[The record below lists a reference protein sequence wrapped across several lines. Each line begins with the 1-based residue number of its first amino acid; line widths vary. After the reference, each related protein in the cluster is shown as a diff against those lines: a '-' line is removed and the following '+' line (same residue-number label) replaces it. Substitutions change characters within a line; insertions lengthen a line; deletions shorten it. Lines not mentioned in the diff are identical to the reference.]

1 MAYHGSFLWCS
12 SATWVTWPSEAR
24 DSQEQFDSQGVAT
37 SAEFR
42 SHQPSQHHRKT
53 SQGIP
58 RSPRNPKGTM
68 SHQDLTWPNA
78 RYLDQLWPTH
88 INIINLPEPFLNPSP
103 VITSHLSSQLRPEAS
118 GRRPPGSWD
127 LRSIQPLQACLQ
139 GTFQAADLNLAWCSS
154 QSETSWNIS
163 KSKQYGWWLFK
174 FHQTAKVKLM
184 VEQCWT
190 MLNNV
195 EQCWT
200 MLNNVEQCW
209 TMLNNYSVHDDLW
222 WTSAMTYDKLRAHLM
237 GRVILLQL
245 RYAFLPF
252 LHSIPAKE
260 QRQTMA
266 NIQMMHL
273 LAHLTV
279 LLEERGTTQRT
290 RSSSIA
296 CLCALI
302 SSCSPPVRS
311 SQK

>member
-200 MLNNVEQCW
+200 MLNDVEQCWTMLNNVEQCW
-209 TMLNNYSVHDDLW
+209 TMLNNV
-222 WTSAMTYDKLRAHLM
+222 
-237 GRVILLQL
+237 
-245 RYAFLPF
+245 
-252 LHSIPAKE
+252 E
-260 QRQTMA
+260 
-266 NIQMMHL
+266 
-273 LAHLTV
+273 
-279 LLEERGTTQRT
+279 
-290 RSSSIA
+290 
-296 CLCALI
+296 
-302 SSCSPPVRS
+302 
-311 SQK
+311 

>member
-103 VITSHLSSQLRPEAS
+103 VICHHSSDL
-118 GRRPPGSWD
+118 RRPDGG
-127 LRSIQPLQACLQ
+127 LRAAETWGPSNRSRPVCKARSKLLISTWRGAAHNQKQV
-139 GTFQAADLNLAWCSS
+139 GTFQNQNNMVDGYSNFIK
-154 QSETSWNIS
+154 QP
-163 KSKQYGWWLFK
+163 KSNWWLNN
-174 FHQTAKVKLM
+174 
-184 VEQCWT
+184 VEQCWTMLNNVERCWTMLNNVEQCWTMLNNVERCWT

-209 TMLNNYSVHDDLW
+209 TMLNDVEQC
-222 WTSAMTYDKLRAHLM
+222 WTMLNN
-237 GRVILLQL
+237 V
-245 RYAFLPF
+245 
-252 LHSIPAKE
+252 E
-260 QRQTMA
+260 QCWTML
-266 NIQMMHL
+266 NDVEQCWTMLNNVEQCWTML
-273 LAHLTV
+273 NNV
-279 LLEERGTTQRT
+279 E
-290 RSSSIA
+290 
-296 CLCALI
+296 
-302 SSCSPPVRS
+302 
-311 SQK
+311 